1 MLEPR
6 EAWMY
11 LPTFYLSNIPQMTSP
26 FFVKGSQSTRSQTK
40 DATPPSGSPCIP
52 SSQNS
57 VLASNPASLVIRNW
71 QLNTVHVWR
80 VAKEC
85 IPRFDN
91 SIIFTNSSLENLN
104 RYQTTKLLLAL
115 IKNYMCTQVSNEV
128 YFRVK
133 CLEGR
138 RSVPMDGSF
147 WVGYRRN
154 IVKPDEILLAVNIP
168 FTTQV
173 SFEHSILFL
182 LNMCC
187 KNFIFT
193 K

>member
-1 MLEPR
+1 
-6 EAWMY
+6 MY
-11 LPTFYLSNIPQMTSP
+11 LPTFYLSNIPQMTP
-26 FFVKGSQSTRSQTK
+26 LLCQGVTK
-40 DATPPSGSPCIP
+40 YLVADWGRN
-52 SSQNS
+52 SSIWLTLYSLKSKCLS
-57 VLASNPASLVIRNW
+57 VHNPAFLVIRNW
-71 QLNTVHVWR
+71 QLNTVHFWWI
-80 VAKEC
+80 AKKF
-85 IPRFDN
+85 IPRFYN
-91 SIIFTNSSLENLN
+91 SIIFTNSILENLN
-104 RYQTTKLLLAL
+104 RYQTSKLLLGL
-115 IKNYMCTQVSNEV
+115 IKNYTCTLVSNEV

-187 KNFIFT
+187 KSFIFT
-193 K
+193 R